1 MRIRDLHPRGAG
13 LPGRVLS
20 AGALFA
26 ALLSLMAVDGGLQI
40 QGGLTTGVRAFSQRE
55 GFALVLVGVLGLF
68 VAATLLFWRGLALHA
83 ILCGVVAWTSAFGY
97 FARAH
102 PDRSP
107 LLLLNGRL
115 PIPGLAAL
123 VMVAAFWI
131 CLLAAVLWWRHLT
144 RRAERS

>member
-13 LPGRVLS
+13 LAGRAVS

-26 ALLSLMAVDGGLQI
+26 ALLSLMAVENGLEI
-40 QGGLTTGVRAFSQRE
+40 QGGLTTGVRMFTVGE
-55 GFALVLVGVLGLF
+55 GFALVLVGVLGLLSA
-68 VAATLLFWRGLALHA
+68 VTLFFLRGLALPA
-83 ILCGVVAWTSAFGY
+83 ALTGTAAWSAAFGY
-97 FARAH
+97 FARSH

-115 PIPGLAAL
+115 PRPGLAAL

-131 CLLAAVLWWRHLT
+131 CLLSAVLWWRHLA
-144 RRAERS
+144 RKAGRG